1 MKFPDSEST
10 LAEETA
16 ARATELLQTIRPGDR
31 VTILVPAGIG
41 RSGVEYKPKT
51 GKAVIVSPGYVALNM
66 GGRFG
71 TPGVATA
78 ENLISVRKARI

>member
-1 MKFPDSEST
+1 MRN
-10 LAEETA
+10 A
-16 ARATELLQTIRPGDR
+16 AELLQTIRPGDR

-51 GKAVIVSPGYVALNM
+51 GTARIISPGYVALNM

-78 ENLISVRKARI
+78 ENLVSVRKARQ